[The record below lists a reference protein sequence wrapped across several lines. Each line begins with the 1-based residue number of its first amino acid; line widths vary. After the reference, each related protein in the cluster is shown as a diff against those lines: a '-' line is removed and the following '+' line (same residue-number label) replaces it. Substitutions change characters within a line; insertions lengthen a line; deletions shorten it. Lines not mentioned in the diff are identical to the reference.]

1 MKVKRKVP
9 VILQMEAVECGAA
22 SLAMVLGYY
31 GRYIP
36 LEKMRVDCNVT
47 RDGSTAKYIILAA
60 RRHGMETSAFKE
72 SAEQLREHTD
82 FPVIIH
88 WNFNHFVVLCGF
100 DKDKAILN
108 DPASGRVKVDWDTFV
123 RSFTGIVLTFSP
135 GENFVKE
142 GRPKNSTEYL
152 IKGFHGMGKPV
163 FMIVVMGTIFT
174 LLQLLPPIFY
184 KIFADKILLGKSADW
199 LKPLLMIMAAACVAG
214 VLTGGL
220 KNVFLARLKA
230 RYQIRSTSSFV
241 WKMLRL
247 PAQFYAQRFDGDIV
261 SRAEGNTEVANLLF
275 DRMVPAFMEFLLL
288 AVLFLLMLVLDVRMA
303 LVTLAVGMIQVF
315 LILFIAAGNGNIA
328 RSIGRDQGKMSGMML
343 SGISMVETVKSSGA
357 EGELVGK
364 ILGYQAKYDNAVLA
378 LKKNRLYLGALPLL
392 LEGLCNVTIL
402 IIGIRLI
409 FEGRQTVGLLVAFQS
424 FVQMF
429 FGPVDSLTGC
439 MQAAGE
445 ISGSVERIWDV
456 LNFEEAVTEKN
467 LFSQEA
473 CAVERLSGAVELQNI
488 HFGYSPV
495 TKPLLQDIS
504 IQAKPGDMIAFSG
517 GSGSGKSTLA
527 KLMCGLYRPN
537 SGQILY
543 DGIPIEQIDH
553 YTFTDSVAV
562 VDQNISLF
570 AGTIRDNVT
579 MWNKEADEE
588 TVIQACKDACIH
600 DDIMLRQD
608 GYDYMV
614 HEGGTDFSGGQRQR
628 IEIARAFAANP
639 SVLIMDEATS
649 ALDVMTEK
657 KIMEAVRRRRITCF
671 IVAHRLSTIRD
682 ADEIILLKDGE
693 IVERGTH
700 ETLMELDGDYAALV
714 RAD

>member
-456 LNFEEAVTEKN
+456 LNFEEAVTEKKS
-467 LFSQEA
+467 F
-473 CAVERLSGAVELQNI
+473 
-488 HFGYSPV
+488 F
-495 TKPLLQDIS
+495 T
-504 IQAKPGDMIAFSG
+504 
-517 GSGSGKSTLA
+517 GSMRSGKI
-527 KLMCGLYRPN
+527 KWCCGAPKYSLWIQPCDKTAFTGYFH
-537 SGQILY
+537 SGKAGGHDRVLGRKRQR
-543 DGIPIEQIDH
+543 QIDTGKAH
-553 YTFTDSVAV
+553 VRSVPAKFRTDSV
-562 VDQNISLF
+562 
-570 AGTIRDNVT
+570 
-579 MWNKEADEE
+579 
-588 TVIQACKDACIH
+588 
-600 DDIMLRQD
+600 
-608 GYDYMV
+608 
-614 HEGGTDFSGGQRQR
+614 
-628 IEIARAFAANP
+628 
-639 SVLIMDEATS
+639 
-649 ALDVMTEK
+649 
-657 KIMEAVRRRRITCF
+657 
-671 IVAHRLSTIRD
+671 
-682 ADEIILLKDGE
+682 
-693 IVERGTH
+693 
-700 ETLMELDGDYAALV
+700 
-714 RAD
+714 